1 MILASV
7 PQVIFTAKEVGRT
20 LIGEPEDYTKN
31 KENNRF
37 PQNID
42 ISIPGQDEISIDDI
56 GDLASELDEKA
67 RVSKQKDSRQ
77 EESKTEI
84 KSPNLP
90 RNSRPYEE
98 SKR

>member
-7 PQVIFTAKEVGRT
+7 PQVIFTAQEVGRT
-20 LIGEPEDYTKN
+20 LIGDPEDYTKN

-42 ISIPGQDEISIDDI
+42 ISIPGQEDISIDI
-56 GDLASELDEKA
+56 NDLASELNEKA

-77 EESKTEI
+77 EESKTEV
-84 KSPNLP
+84 NT
-90 RNSRPYEE
+90 
-98 SKR
+98 

>member
-1 MILASV
+1 MVLAGV

-31 KENNRF
+31 KENKRF

-42 ISIPGQDEISIDDI
+42 ISIPGHEDISIDI
-56 GDLASELDEKA
+56 NDLASEFNEKT
-67 RVSKQKDSRQ
+67 RVSKQKDTRQ
-77 EESKTEI
+77 EEST
-84 KSPNLP
+84 
-90 RNSRPYEE
+90 RPYEE